1 MTAIGR
7 AKAPA
12 WFWIVA
18 VVLALWGAMGV
29 FACIQQFR
37 LGADAMGPADDYYR
51 ALYAALPA
59 WYNIVYAVATGMGF
73 MGSVA
78 LLMRSRVARPFFIV
92 SLVAVVIQFGWLF
105 ATTDM
110 IVVRGF
116 AVAAGFPIFILGV
129 AVFQVWLAGLAIRRG
144 WIG

>member
-1 MTAIGR
+1 MPSYIR
-7 AKAPA
+7 QKPPV

-18 VVLALWGAMGV
+18 VLLLLWGAQGV

-51 ALYAALPA
+51 TLYASFPV
-59 WYNIVYAVATGMGF
+59 WYNWVFAVAVGTSF
-73 MGSVA
+73 LGSIA
-78 LLMRSRVARPFFIV
+78 LLMRSASARTLYIV
-92 SLVAVVIQFGWLF
+92 SLVAVIVQFGWLF

-110 IVVRGF
+110 VAVRGF
-116 AVAAGFPIFILGV
+116 AATAGFPIVIVLI
-129 AVFQVWLAGLAIRRG
+129 AAFQIWFAGLATRRG